1 MSLFIHFSICETYST
16 LSHQIRKSIRYV
28 SYKDTK
34 KLLANL
40 KPVYTAPTEDAALS
54 ALDDFEKIWGAR
66 YPLVVQSWRRN
77 WGEIATFLKYPPE
90 IRKLIYTTNMIESY
104 KRQLRKVTKGKAVF
118 PNDGSLLKMLYL
130 VTQDVML
137 RWTGRIHY
145 WGQILLQLSVFFPDR
160 VKSFLC

>member
-1 MSLFIHFSICETYST
+1 MV
-16 LSHQIRKSIRYV
+16 HQIRSSSRYV

-40 KPVYTAPTEDAALS
+40 KPVYTAPTEEAALS
-54 ALDDFEKIWGAR
+54 ALDDFEKIWGVK

-77 WGEIATFLKYPPE
+77 WGEIATFFNYPPE

-104 KRQLRKVTKGKAVF
+104 NRQLRKVTKGKAVF
-118 PNDGSLLKMLYL
+118 PNDESLLKMLYL

-137 RWTGRIHY
+137 RWTGRIHN
-145 WGQILLQLSVFFPDR
+145 WGQILLQLSIYFLDR